1 MEKKILFPQ
10 IGGLVHGGDYNPDQ
24 WLDRPDILEEDV
36 RMMKKA
42 GVNCVTLG
50 VFSWAAYEPE
60 EGNFHFE
67 WMEKIIEKLYQNGI
81 YTILSTPSGARP
93 AWLDGRYIEAMRVDS
108 RGVRD
113 HHGKRHNHCM
123 TSERFREKVAVIDRM
138 LAEHLGTHPGVILYH
153 ISNELG
159 GECFC
164 PRCVQKFQM
173 YLAERYEY
181 DIDRLNA
188 EWWTSFWSHHYN
200 TFSEIEPP
208 FENGETSVMGLN
220 MEWKRFTTWNM
231 NNFMQFE
238 IDVLRSVTPDIP
250 VTTNFMGLFG
260 GLDYRKMAPKLD
272 VISWDNYPCYHNDW
286 ETFTETMSDTAFNH
300 AVMRSMKRDKP
311 FMMMESTPSLVN
323 WHKVNKLKRP
333 GVHKLSCVQ
342 AVACG
347 SDSVQYFQW
356 RKGRGSYEQ
365 FHGAVVDHA
374 GTDDSRVFR
383 DVAEAGELLKKLAPV
398 AGTTVST
405 RAALL
410 FDWDNRWAIWD
421 VKALGR
427 ETKKYERT
435 CIGIWQEFMKLGI
448 DMDVV
453 GSDEDLSRYDV
464 VVAPMLYLLQPGTA
478 DNLRAF
484 VERGGQLLA
493 TYFTGYVDDAQLCYL
508 GGFPGDGLKELF
520 GIVSEEI
527 DSYYPS
533 DRNGIAMKD
542 GSRWEVVDYAEILKV
557 QDAEVLGTYT
567 DDFYQGSAAV
577 TCKSH
582 GKGNAY
588 YVAARTSAGEMRPLF
603 EKMLA
608 DAGIS
613 VRKLPEGVEYHVR
626 SGEEGSY
633 EFYLNCNTEPVKIAG
648 VNGLDMVTDREV
660 REEMTLPGY
669 GVAVIRQ

>member
-1 MEKKILFPQ
+1 MEKKILFPR
-10 IGGLVHGGDYNPDQ
+10 IGGFVHGGDYNPDQ

-200 TFSEIEPP
+200 SFEQIEPP
-208 FENGETSVMGLN
+208 FIHGETSVMGLN
-220 MEWKRFTTWNM
+220 LEWKRFTTWNT
-231 NNFMQFE
+231 NDFMKAE
-238 IDVLRSVTPDIP
+238 ADVLHSVTPHIP
-250 VTTNFMGLFG
+250 VTANLMRMFG
-260 GLDYRKMAPKLD
+260 GLDYRKMAPHMD
-272 VISWDNYPCYHNDW
+272 VVSWDNYPPFHNDW
-286 ETFTETMSDTAFNH
+286 ETLEDTAFETAFQH
-300 AVMRSMKRDKP
+300 ALMRSLKRDVP
-311 FMMMESTPSLVN
+311 FMMMESAPGLVN
-323 WHKVNKLKRP
+323 WQNVNKVKRP
-333 GVHKLSCVQ
+333 GIHRLACLQ

-365 FHGAVVDHA
+365 FHGAVVDHL
-374 GTDDSRVFR
+374 GTDDTRIFR
-383 DVAEAGELLKKLAPV
+383 EVAEV
-398 AGTTVST
+398 
-405 RAALL
+405 
-410 FDWDNRWAIWD
+410 
-421 VKALGR
+421 
-427 ETKKYERT
+427 
-435 CIGIWQEFMKLGI
+435 
-448 DMDVV
+448 
-453 GSDEDLSRYDV
+453 
-464 VVAPMLYLLQPGTA
+464 
-478 DNLRAF
+478 
-484 VERGGQLLA
+484 
-493 TYFTGYVDDAQLCYL
+493 
-508 GGFPGDGLKELF
+508 
-520 GIVSEEI
+520 
-527 DSYYPS
+527 
-533 DRNGIAMKD
+533 
-542 GSRWEVVDYAEILKV
+542 
-557 QDAEVLGTYT
+557 
-567 DDFYQGSAAV
+567 
-577 TCKSH
+577 
-582 GKGNAY
+582 
-588 YVAARTSAGEMRPLF
+588 
-603 EKMLA
+603 
-608 DAGIS
+608 
-613 VRKLPEGVEYHVR
+613 
-626 SGEEGSY
+626 
-633 EFYLNCNTEPVKIAG
+633 
-648 VNGLDMVTDREV
+648 
-660 REEMTLPGY
+660 
-669 GVAVIRQ
+669 